1 MKRKVVIALM
11 TAVTLT
17 MGNVGVVSADAVEET
32 GVVADSEEFAPFIPV
47 NETGIR
53 EGFTWVVDKEAWTET
68 IEHKEEGHYETVVD
82 EEAWTEE
89 IPISAEQGH
98 SERVEVVDK
107 PAWTEEIEHPEE
119 GHYEDVVVK
128 EAWDEEVV
136 HPAETHEEWVV
147 DKEAVYGPDKWV
159 VDKEAWDEVI
169 HHEAEYETVHH
180 EAEYKHHPA
189 EYETVHHEEEGHYG
203 TVATCYNCGFMWISS
218 RN

>member
-128 EAWDEEVV
+128 EAWDELI
-136 HPAETHEEWVV
+136 
-147 DKEAVYGPDKWV
+147 
-159 VDKEAWDEVI
+159 KEAWDLSLI
-169 HHEAEYETVHH
+169 H
-180 EAEYKHHPA
+180 
-189 EYETVHHEEEGHYG
+189 
-203 TVATCYNCGFMWISS
+203 I
-218 RN
+218 